1 MNRTHKCKICG
12 EPSGIFE
19 LCNECYKNK
28 LEKIEKEEDS
38 EIKECGN
45 LSDKVRPRYTCRVLT
60 SEHKTPVEVEDIIYS
75 TYKECKLN
83 VFDEIAL
90 ATIATLKKYYNYQIN
105 TDDYE
110 IYIRRLSN
118 KLVRMHYD
126 ILKDIRK
133 K

>member
-12 EPSGIFE
+12 EPSSIFE

-45 LSDKVRPRYTCRVLT
+45 LSDKVRPRYTCRVMT
-60 SEHKTPVEVEDIIYS
+60 SEHKAPVEIEDIIYS

-90 ATIATLKKYYNYQIN
+90 ATMATLKKYYNYQIN
-105 TDDYE
+105 TDDYV
-110 IYIRRLSN
+110 IYVSRLSN
-118 KLVRMHYD
+118 KLVRMHYE
-126 ILKDIRK
+126 ILRDIRK